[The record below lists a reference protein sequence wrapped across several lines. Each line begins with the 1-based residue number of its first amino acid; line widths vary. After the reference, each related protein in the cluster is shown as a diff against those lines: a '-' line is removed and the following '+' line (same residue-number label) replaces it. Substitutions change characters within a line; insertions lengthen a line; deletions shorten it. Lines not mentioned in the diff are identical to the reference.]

1 MKFLYVVTH
10 QIQAHTPLFRK
21 ISQNKKISFK
31 VIYWQNMSK
40 TYFDTEFNRI
50 INWGMDMT
58 SGFNHIFLFD
68 KETDAGNVM
77 TRTFC
82 GTCGSH
88 ITEFTNGYPEHTVVH
103 AGTLDDPTRVN
114 PDSQCWTPRTLHWI
128 NDVGGLRGFEQD
140 PEF

>member
-1 MKFLYVVTH
+1 MGNGNEKVTGGCMCGAVRYTCKAEPAATVVCHCRDCQKHTGSAFATAMFFLKH
-10 QIQAHTPLFRK
+10 DID
-21 ISQNKKISFK
+21 ISGELKS
-31 VIYWQNMSK
+31 
-40 TYFDTEFNRI
+40 
-50 INWGMDMT
+50 
-58 SGFNHIFLFD
+58 FD
-68 KETDAGNVM
+68 KVTDANNVM

-88 ITEFTNGYPEHTVVH
+88 ITEFTNGYPEHIVVH

-128 NDVGGLRGFEQD
+128 NDVGGLQGFEQD